1 MTAQVDIIIP
11 VYNDQ
16 KGIITL
22 LKSIENQNI
31 EKSLIRVLVVDNNSL
46 PAIKLPPTSFE
57 VHLMHCEQ
65 AGSYAARNTALT
77 KVQSKIV
84 AFTDADC
91 ILDANWVSTG
101 IKNINITSKQLC
113 RPVILAGEISIIPSK
128 QPETSADL
136 ADIHFGMT
144 QKKFINRGRYGITAN
159 LWARSE
165 DLILLSGF
173 NEKFKSGG
181 DRDFCLRAQ
190 QQLNASLIYDPD
202 CIVYH
207 PARSKQEQI
216 IKSKR
221 LLGGQFDRSK
231 GNHAREIAALF
242 LHLRPLF
249 KETLESLM
257 IPVSAKRR
265 LALIFF
271 IYQIRFST
279 ILEWGKLFLRRK
291 KSSRL

>member
-1 MTAQVDIIIP
+1 
-11 VYNDQ
+11 
-16 KGIITL
+16 
-22 LKSIENQNI
+22 
-31 EKSLIRVLVVDNNSL
+31 
-46 PAIKLPPTSFE
+46 
-57 VHLMHCEQ
+57 MHCEQ

-77 KVQSKIV
+77 KVQSKIM
-84 AFTDADC
+84 AFTDADY

-221 LLGGQFDRSK
+221 LPGGHLTGAK
-231 GNHAREIAALF
+231 EITQE
-242 LHLRPLF
+242 R
-249 KETLESLM
+249 
-257 IPVSAKRR
+257 
-265 LALIFF
+265 
-271 IYQIRFST
+271 
-279 ILEWGKLFLRRK
+279 
-291 KSSRL
+291 

>member
-1 MTAQVDIIIP
+1 MTTELDIIIP

-16 KGIITL
+16 EGLNNTL
-22 LKSIENQNI
+22 ASIENQNVSK
-31 EKSLIRVLVVDNNSL
+31 ELIRVLVVDNDSS
-46 PAIKLPPTSFE
+46 PAIQIPPTSFE
-57 VHLMHCEQ
+57 VHLLHCDQ
-65 AGSYAARNTALT
+65 TGSYAARNTALT

-91 ILDANWVSTG
+91 ILDRNWVKTG
-101 IKNINITSKQLC
+101 IQNINITSKQLSK
-113 RPVILAGEISIIPSK
+113 PGILAGEISIIPSK

-144 QKKFINRGRYGITAN
+144 QKKFVNRGRYGITAN

-165 DLILLSGF
+165 DLVLLSGF
-173 NEKFKSGG
+173 NESLKSGG

-207 PARSKQEQI
+207 PARSKKEQI

-221 LLGGQFDRSK
+221 LLGGQFDRAK
-231 GNHAREIAALF
+231 GNHAKEIAALF
-242 LHLRPLF
+242 LHLRPLI

-265 LALIFF
+265 LALMFF
-271 IYQIRFST
+271 VYQIRFST
-279 ILEWGKLFLRRK
+279 ISEWIKLFLRKK

>member
-1 MTAQVDIIIP
+1 MNTELDIIIP

-16 KGIITL
+16 KGLDKIL
-22 LKSIENQNI
+22 SSIESQNI
-31 EKSLIRVLVVDNNSL
+31 SKELIRVLVVDNDSK
-46 PAIKLPPTSFE
+46 PPVKIPPTSFA
-57 VHLMHCEQ
+57 VHLLHCKQ
-65 AGSYAARNTALT
+65 AGSYAARNIALT
-77 KVQSKIV
+77 KVESRIV

-91 ILDANWVSTG
+91 ILDTNWVATG
-101 IKNINITSKQLC
+101 IKKFNTSSNQLSK
-113 RPVILAGEISIIPSK
+113 PVILAGEISIIPSK

-144 QKKFINRGRYGITAN
+144 QKKFVNRGRYGITAN

-165 DLILLSGF
+165 DLVLLSGF
-173 NEKFKSGG
+173 NEGLKSGG

-190 QQLNASLIYDPD
+190 QQLNASLIFDPE

-221 LLGGQFDRSK
+221 LLGGQFDRSN
-231 GNHAREIAALF
+231 GEPLREIAALF
-242 LHLRPLF
+242 LHLRPLI
-249 KETLESLM
+249 KETLESLI

-271 IYQIRFST
+271 VYEIRLST
-279 ILEWGKLFLRRK
+279 ISEWVKLFLRKK
-291 KSSRL
+291 KSSRI

>member
-1 MTAQVDIIIP
+1 MTRELDIIIP

-16 KGIITL
+16 EGLNTIL
-22 LKSIENQNI
+22 SSIENQSVSKI
-31 EKSLIRVLVVDNNSL
+31 LIRVLVVDNNSS
-46 PAIKLPPTSFE
+46 PAIQIPPTSFE
-57 VHLMHCEQ
+57 VHLLHCAQ
-65 AGSYAARNTALT
+65 AGSYSARNTALT
-77 KVQSKIV
+77 KVESKIV

-91 ILDANWVSTG
+91 ILNTNWIETG
-101 IKNINITSKQLC
+101 IQNINITSEKLSK
-113 RPVILAGEISIIPSK
+113 PVILAGEISIIPSK

-144 QKKFINRGRYGITAN
+144 QKKFVNRGRYGITAN

-165 DLILLSGF
+165 DLFLLSGF
-173 NEKFKSGG
+173 NESLKSGG

-221 LLGGQFDRSK
+221 LLGGQFDRSSGK
-231 GNHAREIAALF
+231 PLREIAALF
-242 LHLRPLF
+242 LHLRPLI
-249 KETLESLM
+249 KETLESLI

-271 IYQIRFST
+271 VYQIRLST
-279 ILEWGKLFLRRK
+279 IPEWIKLFLRKK
-291 KSSRL
+291 KSSRI

>member
-1 MTAQVDIIIP
+1 
-11 VYNDQ
+11 
-16 KGIITL
+16 
-22 LKSIENQNI
+22 
-31 EKSLIRVLVVDNNSL
+31 
-46 PAIKLPPTSFE
+46 
-57 VHLMHCEQ
+57 
-65 AGSYAARNTALT
+65 
-77 KVQSKIV
+77 
-84 AFTDADC
+84 
-91 ILDANWVSTG
+91 
-101 IKNINITSKQLC
+101 
-113 RPVILAGEISIIPSK
+113 
-128 QPETSADL
+128 
-136 ADIHFGMT
+136 MT

-173 NEKFKSGG
+173 NEKLKSGG

-231 GNHAREIAALF
+231 GNHSRKINALF

-257 IPVSAKRR
+257 IPVSTKRR

-271 IYQIRFST
+271 IYQIRFFT
-279 ILEWGKLFLRRK
+279 ILE
-291 KSSRL
+291 

>member
-1 MTAQVDIIIP
+1 MTKQVDIIIP

-16 KGIITL
+16 EGIIAL
-22 LKSIENQNI
+22 LKSIEGQNI
-31 EKSLIRVLVVDNNSL
+31 EKNLLRVLVVDNNSRPPIQL
-46 PAIKLPPTSFE
+46 PATSYE
-57 VHLMHCEQ
+57 AHLLHCAQ

-77 KVQSKIV
+77 KVESEIV
-84 AFTDADC
+84 AFTDSDC
-91 ILDANWVSTG
+91 ILDINWVTTG
-101 IKNINITSKQLC
+101 IQNINVASKQLSK
-113 RPVILAGEISIIPSK
+113 PVILAGEVSIIPSK

-144 QKKFINRGRYGITAN
+144 QKKFVKRGRYGITAN
-159 LWARSE
+159 LWARSD
-165 DLILLSGF
+165 DLAYLSGF
-173 NEKFKSGG
+173 NESLKSGG

-216 IKSKR
+216 LKSKR
-221 LLGGQFDRSK
+221 LLGVQFDRGK
-231 GNHAREIAALF
+231 GNYAREIAALF
-242 LHLRPLF
+242 LHLRPLI

-257 IPVSAKRR
+257 IPVSATRR

-271 IYQIRFST
+271 IYQTRFST
-279 ILEWGKLFLRRK
+279 ISEWAKLFLRKK